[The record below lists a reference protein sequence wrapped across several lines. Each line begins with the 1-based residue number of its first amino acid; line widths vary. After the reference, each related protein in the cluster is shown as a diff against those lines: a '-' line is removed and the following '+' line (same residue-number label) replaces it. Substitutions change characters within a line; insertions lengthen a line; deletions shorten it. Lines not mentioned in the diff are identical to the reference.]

1 MYKSIKFFLAQL
13 VFYAFCSRHVQDAV
27 ALDNIFIGPPS
38 VNRTNT
44 TNLSMNSSMA
54 YDPRSTQAPLLVNFS
69 GVFRPADIQSPS
81 NVSLVTSPTIP
92 GFSAN
97 FSLITNSVHTHS
109 FFLKKVY
116 KSLTNFCRL
125 FVHFSNFCI
134 LFRKKSIQK
143 LDNFLCTLPK

>member
-1 MYKSIKFFLAQL
+1 MKFFLAQL

-69 GVFRPADIQSPS
+69 GVFRPADIQSSS
-81 NVSLVTSPTIP
+81 NILLVTFTTDGSGTLP

-97 FSLITNSVHTHS
+97 YSLITNTVNT
-109 FFLKKVY
+109 
-116 KSLTNFCRL
+116 
-125 FVHFSNFCI
+125 
-134 LFRKKSIQK
+134 
-143 LDNFLCTLPK
+143 